1 MRKTAL
7 FAALLVAV
15 WSVVAVAGTAPQSAN
30 PHLAGVVIFKLN
42 DLPQIGSKGLSCGV
56 ASVDAVL
63 ARHGLQG
70 ITQIFPQKRLAKTT
84 TGQGLA
90 RICQARVAT
99 GTDIYAL
106 CRSLEQTGQVEYAEP
121 RLGRKMEYTPNDP
134 GLGNQWFLS
143 TIQATAAWDLSQ
155 GDTAVTVAIVDCGV
169 QVTHP
174 DLAANVWINPG
185 EDINHNGSFDN
196 WSSTYDSLGVL
207 GDIDSVDNDGNGYLD
222 DVQGWDFAGPDV
234 AIPSPLGDNDPN
246 VYGSNNDHG
255 THVAG
260 DASAVTD
267 NGVGV
272 SGIGFK
278 CKVLPIKCSYDN
290 DYAASGGKSYIYFGY
305 EGIVYGADNGAD
317 VINCS
322 WGGGGFSQ
330 YEQDVINYA
339 YGQGS
344 LVVCAAGNDNS
355 SAPHYPSSSENAFS
369 VAATAAGDI
378 KSSFSNYGTTV
389 DVSAPGSSIYSTCY
403 SNTYQAWDGTSMAS
417 PVCAGLAA
425 LVKSYN
431 PGWSNVKIATQL
443 LASTDN
449 IDALNSS
456 YAGLLGTGRINAYKA
471 LTTTVTSWTRYYS
484 HRTDDGNDGILRAGE
499 SVDLTVTL
507 RNGWDAASAVTGLIS
522 TSDYAI
528 HLTSASGNYGA
539 IGMGDTASVTTY
551 GFTVDSTALPH
562 RALFTIQI
570 NTDGD
575 LYTDS
580 FYVQIEQAPVL
591 LVDDDGG
598 ATVESYYEDAL
609 SNSGAFYNYYDRT
622 AQGCPDSLM
631 LDVFPV
637 VIWSC
642 EWAFPSLDSSDRRV
656 LKHYL
661 NNGGKL
667 YISGQDIGWDLQD
680 PSGNEYLDDPSGCTD
695 FYQNY
700 LKATYLGDNGGTS
713 ATGIAGDT
721 LTDNLSSNLYQPGRA
736 SDEQF
741 PDYFNLN
748 GSAVYCFNYGVT
760 TNRGGLHWEDTV
772 SGTKLVY
779 TGFGYEAITTA
790 STRQTF
796 MDRIMRWFMG
806 DIFIE
811 HEPLTDTENTSS
823 PYRVTAVIT
832 SSIGVQQASLY
843 YNLDGSAP
851 YENKLTM
858 TKIGSTDTFEC
869 YIPAQNEKTIQYY
882 IVAENTNSLNTAKPI
897 DAPFTCY
904 SFYAGVDTVPP
915 VINSTAKNTINLNGP
930 YYIAATV
937 EDNIGLLDSIYLY
950 YKINS
955 GSEYPPVKMTGTG
968 ETYTGYIS
976 LPAGIYTGD
985 TINYYITAVDNSSQQ
1000 NMGRGPLSGYFYFV
1014 TTDSELVSNFDSS
1027 TEIAKWDTT
1036 GGTSTWH
1043 LFSSTPHS
1051 TPYSISTRL
1060 SSNYTSNSNIIL
1072 TLERNNSYNLDSYA
1086 DNNKL
1091 VKLFWWQKGALG
1103 ASDTVFIEASTD
1115 GNSWTSL
1122 KSRTSLTTS
1131 WTTDSAT
1138 VNTAFAAKNL
1148 NDSINFR
1155 FRLKSD
1161 AGATNSYGWVL
1172 DDIYL
1177 KVQPV
1182 LGVSG
1187 GQPETSGPVVFAL
1200 RQNRP
1205 NPFGSATTISYQLP
1219 VKSRVSLKVYNVA
1232 GQLVRTLVDSKQPAG
1247 KYDVTWDGRDDQT
1260 RRLAAGVYLY
1270 RLEAGEQKLTKK
1282 LVMLK

>member
-7 FAALLVAV
+7 FAALLVAA

-70 ITQIFPQKRLAKTT
+70 ITQIFPQKRLAKTA

-811 HEPLTDTENTSS
+811 HEPLTDTENTFS

-832 SSIGVQQASLY
+832 SSIGVQKASLY

-858 TKIGSTDTFEC
+858 TQVGGTDTFEC

-882 IVAENTNSLNTAKPI
+882 IVAENTNSLNTAKPM

-904 SFYAGVDTVPP
+904 SFYAGVDTVTPSISSEPP
-915 VINSTAKNTINLNGP
+915 SNTVNISGP
-930 YYIAATV
+930 YLISANIT
-937 EDNIGLLDSIYLY
+937 DNIGLSDSSYLHY
-950 YKINS
+950 CVNSEPEYPAVKMS
-955 GSEYPPVKMTGTG
+955 GSGNN
-968 ETYTGYIS
+968 YTGLIS
-976 LPAGIYTGD
+976 LSAHINTGD
-985 TINYYITAVDNSSQQ
+985 TIKYYITAVDNSSLL
-1000 NMGRGPLSGYFYFV
+1000 NAGRGPISGYYSFV
-1014 TTDSELVSNFDSS
+1014 TVDSVLISNFD
-1027 TEIAKWDTT
+1027 
-1036 GGTSTWH
+1036 
-1043 LFSSTPHS
+1043 
-1051 TPYSISTRL
+1051 
-1060 SSNYTSNSNIIL
+1060 NSNAYSEFDTLYGTHPSWRALTSGYRSAPNCMRSGPTTYQSYSDVQL
-1072 TLERNNSYNLDSYA
+1072 TLKPELCLNLATYASLSKSVKLYWYQKGLNLASGDTIRVEASANGTDWINLKKRTTLTSGWLLDSA
-1086 DNNKL
+1086 D
-1091 VKLFWWQKGALG
+1091 VSPVFSKG
-1103 ASDTVFIEASTD
+1103 
-1115 GNSWTSL
+1115 
-1122 KSRTSLTTS
+1122 
-1131 WTTDSAT
+1131 
-1138 VNTAFAAKNL
+1138 L
-1148 NDSINFR
+1148 NDSIRLR
-1155 FRLKSD
+1155 FRLTSD
-1161 AGATNSYGWVL
+1161 SLNNAYGWVL

-1187 GQPETSGPVVFAL
+1187 GQPETSEPVVFAL

-1247 KYDVTWDGRDDQT
+1247 KYDFTWDGRDDQT